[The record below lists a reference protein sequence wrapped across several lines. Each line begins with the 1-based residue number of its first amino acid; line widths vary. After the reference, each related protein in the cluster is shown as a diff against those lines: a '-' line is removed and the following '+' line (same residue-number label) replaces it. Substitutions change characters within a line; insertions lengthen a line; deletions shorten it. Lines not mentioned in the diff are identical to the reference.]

1 MPIIKRIIYRQSTK
15 AAVFIDAANVI
26 YSQRT
31 LKWQIDFKK
40 LMDYFKTNYKL
51 DHVYFYFAYLKDDNK
66 QQSFFNKLKQWGYKI
81 RTKEVKLIKQSDGAI
96 LKKGNLDVEL

>member
-1 MPIIKRIIYRQSTK
+1 MPVINKIIYRKSTK

-40 LMDYFKTNYKL
+40 LMDYFKTHPETVPASLSSVEGEKRGPT
-51 DHVYFYFAYLKDDNK
+51 DHVV
-66 QQSFFNKLKQWGYKI
+66 
-81 RTKEVKLIKQSDGAI
+81 RR
-96 LKKGNLDVEL
+96 

>member
-40 LMDYFKTNYKL
+40 LMDYFKNNYQL
-51 DHVYFYFAYLKDDNK
+51 DHVYFYFGYLKDDKKRAPENNP
-66 QQSFFNKLKQWGYKI
+66 SEALYK
-81 RTKEVKLIKQSDGAI
+81 REYFTKIGT
-96 LKKGNLDVEL
+96 